1 MTHGNK
7 YAHQY
12 PLRATCPQI
21 TSGVAFIGLNEQSSS
36 SNIRITPQRII
47 GHKIIT
53 IINQLVQPPKPRTG
67 WTEAPSLL
75 MCYVLYVTQTEWC
88 LHQHP
93 LFYSSFIRKLCWA
106 RQSRAY
112 LAVSCFRMSS
122 NIFKMLKTRMLT
134 GTSQKHPKTETRC
147 PSSFFLSAAWNVSLM
162 AEAQAATLDHEVIC

>member
-1 MTHGNK
+1 MYLSTK
-7 YAHQY
+7 
-12 PLRATCPQI
+12 RKT
-21 TSGVAFIGLNEQSSS
+21 
-36 SNIRITPQRII
+36 
-47 GHKIIT
+47 GHKIVT
-53 IINQLVQPPKPRTG
+53 IINQLVQPPKPWTG

-75 MCYVLYVTQTEWC
+75 MCYALYVTQTEGC

-93 LFYSSFIRKLCWA
+93 LTVLFLLHKEILCWA

-122 NIFKMLKTRMLT
+122 NIFKMLKTRMLI

>member
-1 MTHGNK
+1 MYLSTK
-7 YAHQY
+7 
-12 PLRATCPQI
+12 RKT
-21 TSGVAFIGLNEQSSS
+21 
-36 SNIRITPQRII
+36 
-47 GHKIIT
+47 GHKIVT
-53 IINQLVQPPKPRTG
+53 IINQLVQPQSHELVELKHPHY
-67 WTEAPSLL
+67 W
-75 MCYVLYVTQTEWC
+75 CYALYVTQTEGC

-93 LFYSSFIRKLCWA
+93 LTVLFLLHKEILCWA

-122 NIFKMLKTRMLT
+122 NIFKMLKTRMLI